1 MHRTLDSSIR
11 LHSEKIFQF
20 YIGESPS
27 RYIFFLL
34 VQTGIKIWAAC
45 CWTGYCFVGYTDGG
59 FAGDPR
65 LRPFAKNPLGRT
77 CCLVLFVL
85 FDACQAFGCHLKD
98 SGIILAC
105 DNFFTSPILF
115 LCLAACG
122 IFAVGTLRSNLRGAA
137 EAKAWLRENNE
148 EVNNSGL
155 RKRRQTVFARMGDI
169 AFTLWKDS
177 KDVFFASTIHI
188 YEKHFSKGLEYM

>member
-1 MHRTLDSSIR
+1 M
-11 LHSEKIFQF
+11 
-20 YIGESPS
+20 
-27 RYIFFLL
+27 
-34 VQTGIKIWAAC
+34 
-45 CWTGYCFVGYTDGG
+45 
-59 FAGDPR
+59 
-65 LRPFAKNPLGRT
+65 
-77 CCLVLFVL
+77 
-85 FDACQAFGCHLKD
+85 
-98 SGIILAC
+98 LAC

-155 RKRRQTVFARMGDI
+155 RKRSQMVFARMGDI

-177 KDVFFASTIHI
+177 KDVCFASTIHI

>member
-1 MHRTLDSSIR
+1 M
-11 LHSEKIFQF
+11 
-20 YIGESPS
+20 
-27 RYIFFLL
+27 
-34 VQTGIKIWAAC
+34 
-45 CWTGYCFVGYTDGG
+45 
-59 FAGDPR
+59 
-65 LRPFAKNPLGRT
+65 
-77 CCLVLFVL
+77 
-85 FDACQAFGCHLKD
+85 KD
-98 SGIILAC
+98 SGIMLAC
-105 DNFFTSPILF
+105 DNFFTSLILF

-122 IFAVGTLRSNLRGAA
+122 IFAVGILRSNLRGAA

-155 RKRRQTVFARMGDI
+155 LKMLLKRSQMVFARMGDI